1 MAASKTMSAK
11 RRVSARYAKAVQAEH
26 MFEADH
32 DAAAFEK
39 RLEKIAKRS
48 GRRNDSDKERDVSRA
63 ERARKSRRS
72 RHPHRLPG

>member
-39 RLEKIAKRS
+39 RLEKIAKT
-48 GRRNDSDKERDVSRA
+48 K
-63 ERARKSRRS
+63 RKAKR
-72 RHPHRLPG
+72 